1 MLSARQWLQCSVI
14 AAAVVFGAMG
24 ASATSSKGPA
34 RSASSYGQSTT
45 PTSTPET
52 SLGSD
57 LTQVGYACDN
67 SGDFPCP
74 DPITGEGSY
83 NSILIVGLNA
93 GALTSGAQVSID
105 LPSSF
110 DGIGSL
116 FVCSEFNTS
125 FTPPLCTPTT
135 LSETACDDAGSF
147 SDNTFSFT
155 ASSTC
160 NSPTFIFDETGSQ
173 AQYASLANNSATT
186 PEPNTL
192 AMLGTGILLLG
203 GALKRRVQV

>member
-125 FTPPLCTPTT
+125 FTPPLCTP
-135 LSETACDDAGSF
+135 
-147 SDNTFSFT
+147 NTFSFT